1 MGLLS
6 AGCFAGKQVVTERA
20 TKEFRCPK
28 EQVQVEELGGN
39 AYRVWACGYKAIY
52 VCSDRERMCIKE
64 AGSGGQTQP
73 AAGDRGAGSAPQ
85 PLGPSQ
91 PAAQPLGAQPLG
103 PGQPAAQPGQ
113 PGLGA
118 QPQPPQPTTPA
129 WQTPASGQ
137 YPRD

>member
-28 EQVQVEELGGN
+28 EQVQVEDLSGN

-64 AGSGGQTQP
+64 AGSGAQ
-73 AAGDRGAGSAPQ
+73 AAPSSGSQ
-85 PLGPSQ
+85 GPV
-91 PAAQPLGAQPLG
+91 GTTAQPLG
-103 PGQPAAQPGQ
+103 PPLGPPKATAQPPPAAQPGF
-113 PGLGA
+113 GA